1 VSPIRSAPHQAGA
14 EDPGSAAGRAA
25 RLRRWAPRAVLA
37 AVVLLVT
44 TGCKST
50 TLTRLGL
57 PPSVTKQGDVVI
69 SLWQG
74 SWIAAWIVGA
84 VVWGLI
90 LWAVLFHRKRG
101 DRIPHQVRYNLP
113 IEFLYTVVP
122 FIMVGVLFYFTARD
136 ENFINKVSAHPDVV
150 VDVKGFQWS
159 WEFDYP
165 QYKVAGSQTRVVTEL
180 GSMWPGKLPLMEIP
194 VGKTVQFNLSSVD
207 VVHAFW
213 VDAFEFKRDVLPDH
227 PNTFEITANKTGT
240 FTGRCSELC
249 GLYHSRML
257 FTLKIVTPEQ
267 FQQWIT
273 AQQNQ
278 QLASGGV
285 Q

>member
-14 EDPGSAAGRAA
+14 EEPGSAPRRASG
-25 RLRRWAPRAVLA
+25 LRRWAPRATLA
-37 AVVLLVT
+37 AVLLLVT

-50 TLTRLGL
+50 EFTRLGL
-57 PPSVTKQGDVVI
+57 PTPVTQQGKAVVT
-69 SLWQG
+69 LWQG
-74 SWIAAWIVGA
+74 SWAAAWIVGII
-84 VVWGLI
+84 VWGLI
-90 LWAVLFHRKRG
+90 VWAVLFHRKRG
-101 DRIPHQVRYNLP
+101 DRIPRQVRYNLP

-136 ENFINKVSAHPDVV
+136 ENYIDKLSAKPDVTV
-150 VDVKGFQWS
+150 NVTGFQWS
-159 WEFDYP
+159 WQFEYP
-165 QYKVAGSQTRVVTEL
+165 QYKVAGSQTGDVTEV
-180 GSMWPGKLPLMEIP
+180 GAMWPGRLPVMEIP
-194 VGKTVQFNLSSVD
+194 VGKTVRFNLSSVD

-213 VDAFEFKRDVLPDH
+213 VDAFEFKRDVIPEH
-227 PNTFEITANKTGT
+227 PNHFEITPTKTGT
-240 FTGRCSELC
+240 FVGRCSELC

-273 AQQNQ
+273 QQQNQ